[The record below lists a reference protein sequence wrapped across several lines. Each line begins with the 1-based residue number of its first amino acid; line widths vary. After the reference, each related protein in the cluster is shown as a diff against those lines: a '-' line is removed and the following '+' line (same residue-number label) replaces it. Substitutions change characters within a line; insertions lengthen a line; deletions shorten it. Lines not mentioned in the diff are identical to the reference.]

1 MTKEQLA
8 YLERR
13 LTDERSRISEILRR
27 FQADAE
33 QDEARDQSGDVSGI
47 PTHPAD
53 LGTDQQQREVDD
65 AVARREAA
73 TLAEID
79 GALERLYRDP
89 AHFGLDEQTGEPIP
103 FACLDLIPWARTNV
117 AGGASAAAARA
128 ASDAERRV

>member
-1 MTKEQLA
+1 MTKDQLA

-13 LTDERSRISEILRR
+13 LKEERTRIADILRR

-33 QDEARDQSGDVSGI
+33 QDEARDQSGDLSGV

-79 GALERLYRDP
+79 AALERLYRDP
-89 AHFGLDEQTGEPIP
+89 ERFGRDEQTGEPIP
-103 FACLDLIPWARTNV
+103 FARLDLIPWARTNV
-117 AGGASAAAARA
+117 AAGSMPRGVETH
-128 ASDAERRV
+128 ERRA

>member
-33 QDEARDQSGDVSGI
+33 QDEARDQTGDLSGV

-65 AVARREAA
+65 AVARRERRA
-73 TLAEID
+73 TPSGGCRGGSRLS
-79 GALERLYRDP
+79 ALGCGQWAVGCGFSRL
-89 AHFGLDEQTGEPIP
+89 
-103 FACLDLIPWARTNV
+103 
-117 AGGASAAAARA
+117 S
-128 ASDAERRV
+128 S